1 MNALEVMQDTKQ
13 DEFVEL
19 EAALESL
26 RDEIR
31 CRFPASSR
39 RYGTRAGTPEATVET
54 PGRGAV
60 LVALAAELRE
70 RLATLGMREQ
80 SAVVDEFGMD
90 EAALH
95 RAGPVLDG
103 LFDTW
108 WRVAVHGLDRLP
120 PTGGCLLAA
129 NRSGVVPYD
138 GLMLSHAIA
147 RFEPSRT
154 RPAFL
159 VDDRVAGL
167 PFVQPRL
174 ARLGGVR
181 ACTENTL
188 RLLRAGRRVIAFPEG
203 VRGATKLFRDRYR
216 LQRFS
221 RGGVVR
227 LALETGLPLLPVGIV
242 GAEEA
247 HPVLFKAHR
256 PARAVGLSYLP
267 VTLTFPLLGPF
278 GLVPLP
284 TKWGIRIG
292 EPLALDDLPPDAA
305 QDDRLVS
312 RLTEELRVRVQ
323 ERVDRALGDR
333 QSVWE

>member
-1 MNALEVMQDTKQ
+1 ML
-13 DEFVEL
+13 
-19 EAALESL
+19 
-26 RDEIR
+26 
-31 CRFPASSR
+31 ASVVSQ
-39 RYGTRAGTPEATVET
+39 
-54 PGRGAV
+54 
-60 LVALAAELRE
+60 LRE
-70 RLATLGMREQ
+70 RFATLGMSEQ
-80 SAVVDEFGMD
+80 SGVVDEFGMD
-90 EAALH
+90 EASLD
-95 RAGPVLDG
+95 RAGPVLDA
-103 LFDTW
+103 LFETW
-108 WRVAVHGLDRLP
+108 WRVEVHGLDRLP

-138 GLMLSHAIA
+138 GLMLSHAVA

-167 PFVQPRL
+167 PFVQPQL

-181 ACTENTL
+181 ACAENTL
-188 RLLRAGRRVIAFPEG
+188 RLLRSGRRVVAFPEG

-227 LALETGLPLLPVGIV
+227 LALETRRPLLPVGIV

-247 HPVLFKAHR
+247 HPVLFKTHR
-256 PARAVGLSYLP
+256 SARAMGLSFLP
-267 VTLTFPLLGPF
+267 VTPTFPLLGPL

-292 EPLALDDLPPDAA
+292 EPLDLDDLPPDAA
-305 QDDRLVS
+305 RDDRLVS

-333 QSVWE
+333 QSVWD